1 MVEESGSELLEIIET
16 PLLADPVLL
25 LAMDGWIDASGAA
38 RVARQHIL
46 DGEHGRRIARFDTD
60 RLLDHRARRPT
71 LHLVDGVSRRLEWP
85 TLEVFLLES
94 TAEHDVL
101 VLHGPEPD
109 HEWRAFSAA
118 VVDLCRR
125 LSVRMV
131 VGMGAYPAAVPHTRP
146 TRLSCTA
153 SSPEMAERLEFLTAT
168 IEIPAGAQAV
178 IEMDAGR
185 AGIPAVGIW
194 AQVPHYLSGS
204 TYPPAAQ
211 ALLAGVAELTG
222 MDFDNGLLAESSLAA
237 RSRLDDLVASNP
249 ENVTMLETLEAAYD
263 DLHDI
268 RGQLPDGEQLAAE
281 LQRFLR
287 NNND

>member
-1 MVEESGSELLEIIET
+1 
-16 PLLADPVLL
+16 
-25 LAMDGWIDASGAA
+25 
-38 RVARQHIL
+38 
-46 DGEHGRRIARFDTD
+46 
-60 RLLDHRARRPT
+60 
-71 LHLVDGVSRRLEWP
+71 
-85 TLEVFLLES
+85 
-94 TAEHDVL
+94 
-101 VLHGPEPD
+101 
-109 HEWRAFSAA
+109 
-118 VVDLCRR
+118 
-125 LSVRMV
+125 MV

-153 SSPEMAERLEFLTAT
+153 GSPELAGRLEFLTAT
-168 IEIPAGAQAV
+168 IEVPAGAQAV

-204 TYPPAAQ
+204 TYPPAAE

-237 RSRLDDLVASNP
+237 RSRLDDLVARNP
-249 ENVTMLETLEAAYD
+249 EHVTMLEALEAAYD

-281 LQRFLR
+281 LERFLR